1 VALVNSTIFKR
12 RTADSLTLYV
22 FIGVLFAVGVV
33 FGALAVH
40 ALTLE
45 QQQNLS
51 GELDRFIRMME
62 AGMFPDEGETFWD
75 RLFFYGK
82 WIGLIGLLG
91 MTVVGLPFVLALDFL
106 KGSLV
111 GFAIGTVVSEHG
123 WKGIV
128 FSLASVVPPNMILV
142 PAIVIASASA
152 ISFALHVIRY
162 RLLQNKGRLLPAFG
176 SLCTMLGLMM
186 LAVTAA
192 ALVEAYV
199 SPGLMRWAAP
209 MLG

>member
-1 VALVNSTIFKR
+1 VALVNSTILKR
-12 RTADSLTLYV
+12 RTADSITLYV

-40 ALTLE
+40 SLTLE

-51 GELDRFIRMME
+51 GDLDRFIRMME
-62 AGMFPDEGETFWD
+62 AGMFPDKAETFWD
-75 RLFFYGK
+75 RFFFYAK
-82 WIGLIGLLG
+82 WIGLIGVLG
-91 MTVVGLPFVLALDFL
+91 MTVVGLPLVLALDFL

-123 WKGIV
+123 WKGLV
-128 FSLASVVPPNMILV
+128 FSLASVAPPNIIVV
-142 PAIVIASASA
+142 PAIVLASAAS
-152 ISFALHVIRY
+152 ISFAMHVIRF
-162 RLLQNKGRLLPAFG
+162 RLLQSKGRLLPAFA
-176 SLCTMLGLMM
+176 SLCSMLGLML

-192 ALVEAYV
+192 ALVEAYI
-199 SPGLMRWAAP
+199 SPALMRWAAP

>member
-1 VALVNSTIFKR
+1 MNSTILKR

-40 ALTLE
+40 SLTLE

-51 GELDRFIRMME
+51 GDLDRFIRMME

-75 RLFFYGK
+75 RFFFYGK
-82 WIGLIGLLG
+82 WIGLIGVLG

-106 KGSLV
+106 KGALV

-128 FSLASVVPPNMILV
+128 FSFASVVPPNMIVV
-142 PAIVIASASA
+142 PAIVMASAAA
-152 ISFALHVIRY
+152 ISFGLHVIRY
-162 RLLQNKGRLLPAFG
+162 RLLQSKGRLLPVFV
-176 SLCTMLGLMM
+176 SLCTMIGLML

-199 SPGLMRWAAP
+199 SPALMRWAAP

>member
-1 VALVNSTIFKR
+1 VNSTIFKR
-12 RTADSLTLYV
+12 RAADSLTLYV

-51 GELDRFIRMME
+51 GDLDRFIRMME

-75 RLFFYGK
+75 RFFFYGK
-82 WIGLIGLLG
+82 WIGLIGVLG

-128 FSLASVVPPNMILV
+128 FSLASVVPPNMIVV

-176 SLCTMLGLMM
+176 SLCAMLSFMM

>member
-1 VALVNSTIFKR
+1 MNSTIFKR
-12 RTADSLTLYV
+12 RAADSLTLYV

-51 GELDRFIRMME
+51 GDLDRFIRMME
-62 AGMFPDEGETFWD
+62 AGMFPDEAETFWD
-75 RLFFYGK
+75 RFFFYGK
-82 WIGLIGLLG
+82 WIGLIGVLG
-91 MTVVGLPFVLALDFL
+91 MTVVGLPLVLALDFL

-128 FSLASVVPPNMILV
+128 FSLASVVPPNMIVV
-142 PAIVIASASA
+142 PAIVIASAAA

-162 RLLQNKGRLLPAFG
+162 RLLQSKGRLLPAFV
-176 SLCTMLGLMM
+176 SLCTMLGFML

-199 SPGLMRWAAP
+199 SPALMRWAAP